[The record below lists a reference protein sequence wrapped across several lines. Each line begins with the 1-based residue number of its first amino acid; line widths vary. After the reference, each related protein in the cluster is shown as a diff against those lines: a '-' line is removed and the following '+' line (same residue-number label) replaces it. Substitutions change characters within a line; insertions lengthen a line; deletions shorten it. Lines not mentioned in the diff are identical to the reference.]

1 MKDPKIPGLKEQIKG
16 AVDLTVGKLTGN
28 EDQQLRGQVE
38 ITNGSNQK
46 DRSDFEDNVKN
57 GVDTPDNPSNE

>member
-1 MKDPKIPGLKEQIKG
+1 V
-16 AVDLTVGKLTGN
+16 VDLTVGKLTGN
-28 EDQQLRGQVE
+28 EDQELRGQVE
-38 ITNGSNQK
+38 ITNGSNKK